1 MLKISSTSSARL
13 SAAFLAVCLMAANAL
28 AQTSPAS
35 PAAKPNPNDELLAR
49 ATKLYYSTTKAG
61 LSTFSCEVHPNW
73 QVLFVSGNKG
83 STVDPNDPR
92 ILLLKSV
99 KIILNGK
106 LKGGST
112 LDWKPAA
119 NPEKPLDADSTA
131 MLESMHSATEQTLQ
145 GFMQFWT
152 PFMDGS
158 VIPADSEGLEMTKTA
173 TDHKIHADTNGTSLT
188 EVLDNSLILKE
199 FDVTTNGMV
208 VNFSPSYKSTDKG
221 LLVNAFHAHI
231 QPPGVQPD
239 QAQEMNVSI
248 EYQTIKGFPIPG
260 ILKMDVINSGTF
272 NFQLDGC
279 TVNE

>member
-1 MLKISSTSSARL
+1 
-13 SAAFLAVCLMAANAL
+13 MAANAL
-28 AQTSPAS
+28 AQTPAS
-35 PAAKPNPNDELLAR
+35 SPTPAAKPSPNDELLAR
-49 ATKLYYSTTKAG
+49 ATKLYYSTAKAG
-61 LSTFSCEVHPNW
+61 LNSFSCQVHPDW
-73 QVLFVSGNKG
+73 GTLFVSGNKG
-83 STVDPNDPR
+83 APVDPADPR

-99 KIILNGK
+99 KITLNGK

-119 NPEKPLDADSTA
+119 NPDKPLDADSTS

-158 VIPADSEGLEMTKTA
+158 VIPGDAEGLDLTKTA
-173 TDHKIHADTNGTSLT
+173 AGHKIHADTNGTSLT
-188 EVLDNSLILKE
+188 EVLDDSLILKE

-208 VNFSPSYKSTDKG
+208 VNFSPSYKPTAQG

-239 QAQEMNVSI
+239 QAQEMNVAI
-248 EYQTIKGFPIPG
+248 DYQTIKGFPIPS
-260 ILKMDVINSGTF
+260 ILKMDVVNTGTF